1 MVYRSRHK
9 HTLPLDLQTIWQ
21 CQKKKKTLTS
31 NKYTESTGYLYD
43 KKYSIFLHIIDKAS
57 MLVTLS
63 KCEFKTIKAFYQD
76 EKGSHRC
83 QIAHQN

>member
-9 HTLPLDLQTIWQ
+9 HMLPLDLQTIWQ
-21 CQKKKKTLTS
+21 CQKKKKTLTY

-43 KKYSIFLHIIDKAS
+43 KKYSILLHIIDKAS
-57 MLVTLS
+57 MLVILS

-83 QIAHQN
+83 QIAH